1 MDRNEVLNF
10 VKERDVKIVQLW
22 FPDILGMMKGFTIT
36 SEDLE
41 KAVDEGINFDGSSI
55 EGFVRI
61 EESDLTAKPDL
72 DAAYFID
79 WGRGESNFILICDVT
94 FPDGKVYTSSP
105 RYILKNT
112 LKKAKDAGFDYYVGP
127 ELEYFYFLNN
137 KDISLIDR
145 KGYFDIFP
153 YDRGMYALEKTEGIL
168 TNAGIRVEAIH
179 HEVSENQYEIDF
191 RYDDAIKIA
200 DRIQIAKHIVKKVAD
215 ITGIYATFMP
225 KPLFGKNG
233 SGMHVHQSLFQ
244 NGQNAFFSE
253 TDDYH
258 LSEIGKYY
266 LSGLLKYSKE
276 ITSVTNQWVNSY
288 KRLVAGYEAPAYI
301 SWGRKNR
308 SALVRVPAFKLH
320 NPSACRVEYR
330 APDPGTNPYLCF
342 SVMLAAGLKGIQEK
356 IEPPSPVEK
365 NIFEMNSE
373 ERASFGINSLPDSI
387 NSAVLE
393 TEKSVLVKDTFG
405 KEFFSKYIANKKAEW
420 EDYKIRITDFEI
432 KKYLPM
438 L

>member
-1 MDRNEVLNF
+1 MDKNEILNF
-10 VKERDVKIVQLW
+10 VKKRDIKIVQLW

-36 SEDLE
+36 SKDLE
-41 KAVDEGINFDGSSI
+41 KAIDEGINFDGSSI

-79 WGRGESNFILICDVT
+79 WGRGDANFILICDVT
-94 FPDGKVYTSSP
+94 FPDGSVYTSSP
-105 RYILKNT
+105 RFILKNI
-112 LKKAKDAGFDYYVGP
+112 LKKAEDAGFGYYVGP

-153 YDRGMYALEKTEGIL
+153 YDRGMIALEKTEAIL
-168 TNAGIRVEAIH
+168 TNMGIRVEAIH

-191 RYDDAIKIA
+191 RYDDALKIA

-215 ITGIYATFMP
+215 TMGIYATFMP

-233 SGMHVHQSLFQ
+233 SGLHVHQSLFQ
-244 NGQNAFFSE
+244 NGKNAFFSE

-258 LSEIGKYY
+258 LSEVGQYY
-266 LSGLLKYSKE
+266 LSGLLRYAKE

-288 KRLVAGYEAPAYI
+288 KRLVAGYEAPVYI

-308 SALVRVPAFKLH
+308 SALVRVPAFKIY

-342 SVMLAAGLKGIQEK
+342 SVMLAAGLRGIQERIK
-356 IEPPSPVEK
+356 PPPPIEK
-365 NIFEMNSE
+365 NIFQMDENRRKSQ
-373 ERASFGINSLPDSI
+373 GIDCLPDSM
-387 NSAVLE
+387 NSAILE
-393 TEKSVLVKDTFG
+393 MEKSSLVRETFG
-405 KEFFSKYIANKKAEW
+405 EEFFRKYIANKKAEW
-420 EDYKIRITDFEI
+420 EDYKIRVTDFEI
-432 KKYLPM
+432 NKYLPM